1 MSKLVVNCLG
11 EVFVDDE
18 LILGSATQK
27 DIDSVGGDHMVWFRR
42 EADRRMTPKHAATT
56 KLVWAMQEKLDQEGD
71 GTVRVAYWNDALR
84 VYSEQPTFS
93 DDTARIAA
101 LYAAATKAG
110 ANVTVNYEE
119 PYLDHGW
126 KPDGRGNMVEFFGEN
141 HGRLERELDLHI
153 PVFDET
159 EENVL
164 AAVKALTEALAT

>member
-1 MSKLVVNCLG
+1 MSKLVINTLG

-18 LILGSATQK
+18 PTISSATQK
-27 DIDSVGGDHMVWFRR
+27 DIDDHMVWFNR
-42 EADRRMTPKHAATT
+42 EADRLLTPEHAATT
-56 KLVWAMQEKLDQEGD
+56 KLVWAMQNKLDSEGD

-84 VYSEQPTFS
+84 VYSEQLVFS
-93 DDTARIAA
+93 DDTASIAA
-101 LYAAATKAG
+101 LYAAAAKAG

-119 PYLDHGW
+119 PHLDHGW
-126 KPDGRGNMVEFFGEN
+126 KPDDRGALVEYFGAN
-141 HGRLERELDLHI
+141 HGRLERELDIHI